1 MLFYIKCPTCSRIIS
16 RNYDKYCKDL
26 DDITNDPK
34 LKNNAAERN
43 KQSAALLDKYKI
55 FKIKLLNNIF
65 FKIFKLSSDK
75 KFNRLFNL

>member
-1 MLFYIKCPTCSRIIS
+1 MLFYVKCPTCSRIIS

-55 FKIKLLNNIF
+55 FKMCCRARVIGTGAVPYD
-65 FKIFKLSSDK
+65 KIVQT
-75 KFNRLFNL
+75 